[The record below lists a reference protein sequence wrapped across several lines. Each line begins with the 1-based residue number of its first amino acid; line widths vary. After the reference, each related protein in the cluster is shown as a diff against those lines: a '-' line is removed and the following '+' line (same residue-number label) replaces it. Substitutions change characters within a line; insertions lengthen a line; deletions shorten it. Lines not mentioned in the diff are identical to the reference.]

1 MPEIDNNTRALAEE
15 IGRAVA
21 AQIADQ
27 WARAER
33 PVPTEYLTV
42 NQVTQMTGFSAKS
55 LEALRSRREGPRFLK
70 VGASVRYRVA
80 DVRAWIEGNSNA

>member
-1 MPEIDNNTRALAEE
+1 MPEIENSTRALAEE
-15 IGRAVA
+15 IGRVIA

-27 WARAER
+27 LQRGDR
-33 PVPTEYLTV
+33 PVPTEYLTI

-55 LEALRSRREGPRFLK
+55 LEALRSRREGPCFLK
-70 VGASVRYRVA
+70 VGASVRYRSA